1 MHKIHKTYS
10 DVSDGSAL
18 LLFNSSKFL
27 EIAINRA
34 DKNAKGGMQVLYLES
49 KKEIKFILIFKV
61 IKYVSNIQKRTQK
74 FFL

>member
-34 DKNAKGGMQVLYLES
+34 DKNAKGGASTLLGI
-49 KKEIKFILIFKV
+49 KEGDQIYINFQ
-61 IKYVSNIQKRTQK
+61 SN
-74 FFL
+74 